1 MELDRTTITVP
12 TDAHESLVKL
22 TADIQ
27 DAVSDADVS
36 QGLCT
41 IKTHHTTAG
50 IFVNEDESN
59 LKGDIIDHLDRLFPQ
74 DATYEHNN
82 RGPDHDENGAAHLKT
97 ITIGDGTTIPVEDN
111 DLLLG
116 TYQELFL
123 AEMDGP
129 RDRDVDVV
137 LLGF

>member
-1 MELDRTTITVP
+1 MELDRETLTVP
-12 TDAHESLVKL
+12 TDEHEQLIKL

-27 DAVSDADVS
+27 DIVEQAGMT

-41 IKTHHTTAG
+41 IKTNHTTAG
-50 IFVNEDESN
+50 IIVNEDEDN
-59 LKGDIIDHLDRLFPQ
+59 LKDDIIDRLDRLFPQ
-74 DATYEHNN
+74 DETYGHNN
-82 RGPDHDENGAAHLKT
+82 RGPDHDENGQAHLKT
-97 ITIGDGTTIPVEDN
+97 IMLGEGTTIPVED
-111 DLLLG
+111 DELLLG

-129 RDRDVDVV
+129 RDRDVEIV